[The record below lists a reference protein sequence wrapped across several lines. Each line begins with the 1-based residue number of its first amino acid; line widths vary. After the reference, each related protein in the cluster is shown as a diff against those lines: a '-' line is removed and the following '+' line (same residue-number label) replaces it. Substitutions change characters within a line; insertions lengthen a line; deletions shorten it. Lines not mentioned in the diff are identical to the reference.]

1 MCLANVP
8 ERDTASFLIDSLIL
22 HNLISMPFSEINTI
36 NRGVSILSIILK
48 IYSYNLLFYIS
59 LNSARSS
66 EHDSHRT
73 PLLYL
78 YTNHFFAQNKN
89 NRYSFNGISNLLI
102 ARSHDAASSDLLYSS
117 ANF

>member
-8 ERDTASFLIDSLIL
+8 ERNTASFLIDSLIL

-36 NRGVSILSIILK
+36 SRGFQYFQLFLK
-48 IYSYNLLFYIS
+48 FTDIIYSFTFLLTQ
-59 LNSARSS
+59 S

-78 YTNHFFAQNKN
+78 YTNHFFVQNKN